1 MDSKF
6 SDQGM
11 GGRLELPADVA
22 NMPSA
27 EGPLS
32 KNSSYTTDSKLH
44 SIHWASHKCFQNNQ
58 K

>member
-32 KNSSYTTDSKLH
+32 KNSSYTTDSKLQ
-44 SIHWASHKCFQNNQ
+44 SIH
-58 K
+58 